1 MEFTVKISD
10 SSLLELN
17 SRALELEEFQMFRHF
32 MLLTFTGR
40 QTTINKRSVVAKL
53 ARNVLVGDL
62 KEFHLMMVTM
72 MRRFPVTPKQNMRL
86 QENNY

>member
-1 MEFTVKISD
+1 MEFAEKISD
-10 SSLLELN
+10 SSLLKLN
-17 SRALELEEFQMFRHF
+17 SRALEMEEVQMFKYF
-32 MLLTFTGR
+32 TLLTLTGR

-53 ARNVLVGDL
+53 AKNVLVGDL